1 MLPDKLLIN
10 LRILSK
16 IQKNGRI
23 TKSNEGIINLE
34 NDTLYK
40 GIKRFIY
47 NDSRKQSVF
56 EINSIIDETSV
67 TFQHLINSKYLNKS
81 FQNTAEYVKRIEVIN
96 LLLKELHEAKNGVEN
111 LGFTYRNDQNI
122 ISQIDIVI
130 LKINRIIR
138 DTVYQLENNG
148 INEITLI
155 NITEDNGENEN

>member
-23 TKSNEGIINLE
+23 AKSYEGIINLE
-34 NDTLYK
+34 DNTIYK

-56 EINSIIDETSV
+56 EINSIIDEV
-67 TFQHLINSKYLNKS
+67 GLTFNHLINNKYMNKS
-81 FQNTAEYVKRIEVIN
+81 FSHTPEHIKNLEIIN
-96 LLLKELHEAKNGVEN
+96 LLLKEVQDAKTGVEN
-111 LGFTYRNDQNI
+111 LRFTYRSDQNI

-130 LKINRIIR
+130 LKMNSIIK
-138 DTVYQLENNG
+138 DISCQLESNG
-148 INEITLI
+148 LNEITL
-155 NITEDNGENEN
+155 TEMSE